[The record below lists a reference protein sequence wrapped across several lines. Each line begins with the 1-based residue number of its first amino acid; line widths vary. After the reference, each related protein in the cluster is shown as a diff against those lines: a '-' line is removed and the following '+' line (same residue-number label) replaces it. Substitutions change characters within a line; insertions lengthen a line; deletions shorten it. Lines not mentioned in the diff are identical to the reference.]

1 MLCARHGLVT
11 GPDGECVLCKR
22 ERAASS
28 RAVVKWQDRRIRLFA
43 RIVIGLVAGLAVF
56 ALLLATCDSKK
67 PAPHDGAPVS
77 S

>member
-1 MLCARHGLVT
+1 MLCTRHELVA
-11 GPDGECVLCKR
+11 GPDGDCVLCKR
-22 ERAASS
+22 ERAAST
-28 RAVVKWQDRRIRLFA
+28 RAAVKWQDRRIRLVA
-43 RIVIGLVAGLAVF
+43 RVVIGIVAGVAAF